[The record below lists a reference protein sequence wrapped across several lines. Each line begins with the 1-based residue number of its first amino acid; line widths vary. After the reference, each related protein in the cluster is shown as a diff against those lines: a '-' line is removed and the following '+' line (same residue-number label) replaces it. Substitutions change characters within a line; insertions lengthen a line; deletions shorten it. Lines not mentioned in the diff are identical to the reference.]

1 MRIKVYFDIAYE
13 LEMIDEAYTFRI
25 PTTLNPLYKD
35 WKTLMEN
42 RDKIFLKDSPLEKMV
57 VNNSEKN
64 RKRKFKTFQEIEYD
78 NPWNIS
84 IKING
89 IQNINNFS
97 FDSTHILE
105 EKFYE
110 NNTICLE
117 LSTKA
122 KQNPT

>member
-1 MRIKVYFDIAYE
+1 
-13 LEMIDEAYTFRI
+13 
-25 PTTLNPLYKD
+25 
-35 WKTLMEN
+35 MEN
-42 RDKIFLKDSPLEKMV
+42 YDKIFLKGSSLEKMV
-57 VNNSEKN
+57 VDNSQKN
-64 RKRKFKTFQEIEYD
+64 RKRNFKTLQKLEYD
-78 NPWNIS
+78 NPWHIS
-84 IKING
+84 IKVNG